1 MCAADFRTACKKAG
15 LALIVIFAAR
25 CVADAVTALIG
36 ALMADCDAQIT
47 SSVQALANI
56 LILYVLAIAVTSKL
70 LGYHFDGSLYK
81 KPKRLGKA
89 ISWFVPMYGAG
100 QAANIAVMAISFFIV
115 QNRSAVEDT
124 LTPIV
129 SSGTGRGAWYLAFL
143 FIQMAVLAPVFEEYW
158 FRGVIQSS
166 LAPYG
171 NGFAI
176 LVSSL
181 CFGMAHG
188 NIHQFCYTVIVGIC
202 LGYVRYATGSL
213 VPTMIMHAIFNSIA
227 GIAIVAVSSETFISA
242 FTHIQQGEG
251 LTGVYDSA
259 DDLPCCYTDNSCSR
273 HSGGDRK
280 AKEQS
285 PLPTGKQLSRTY
297 QKAETHRC
305 CKRTFVY
312 CGIYFVHG
320 VYNSYDD
327 YLTKGLC

>member
-25 CVADAVTALIG
+25 CVADAVTVLIG

-70 LGYHFDGSLYK
+70 LGYRFDGSLYK

-100 QAANIAVMAISFFIV
+100 QVANIAVMAISFFIV

-251 LTGVYDSA
+251 LA
-259 DDLPCCYTDNSCSR
+259 
-273 HSGGDRK
+273 GGEQAFMTALMIYLAVILTIAVVGIAAAIGKLKNNRLYRPVNNYPALTK
-280 AKEQS
+280 KQKLIAVAKE
-285 PLPTGKQLSRTY
+285 PLFIAG
-297 QKAETHRC
+297 
-305 CKRTFVY
+305 F
-312 CGIYFVHG
+312 I
-320 VYNSYDD
+320 
-327 YLTKGLC
+327 LCTAYIIAMMII

>member
-188 NIHQFCYTVIVGIC
+188 NIHQFCYTAIVGIC

-251 LTGVYDSA
+251 LA
-259 DDLPCCYTDNSCSR
+259 
-273 HSGGDRK
+273 GGEQAFMTALMIYLAVILTIAVVGIAAAIGKLKNNRLYRPVNNYPALTK
-280 AKEQS
+280 KQKLIAVAKE
-285 PLPTGKQLSRTY
+285 PLFIAG
-297 QKAETHRC
+297 
-305 CKRTFVY
+305 F
-312 CGIYFVHG
+312 I
-320 VYNSYDD
+320 
-327 YLTKGLC
+327 LCTAYIIAMMII

>member
-70 LGYHFDGSLYK
+70 LEYHFDGSLYK

-89 ISWFVPMYGAG
+89 VSWFVPMYGAG

-251 LTGVYDSA
+251 LTGGEQAFMTALMIYLAVILTIAVVGIAAAIGKLKNNRLYRPVNNYPA
-259 DDLPCCYTDNSCSR
+259 LT
-273 HSGGDRK
+273 K
-280 AKEQS
+280 KQKFIAVAKE
-285 PLPTGKQLSRTY
+285 PLFIAG
-297 QKAETHRC
+297 
-305 CKRTFVY
+305 F
-312 CGIYFVHG
+312 I
-320 VYNSYDD
+320 
-327 YLTKGLC
+327 LCTAYIIAMMII

>member
-89 ISWFVPMYGAG
+89 VSWFVPMYGAG

-202 LGYVRYATGSL
+202 LGYVRYATGRL

-251 LTGVYDSA
+251 LTGGEQAFMTALMIYLAVILTIAVVGIAAAIGKLKNNRLYRPVNNYPA
-259 DDLPCCYTDNSCSR
+259 LT
-273 HSGGDRK
+273 K
-280 AKEQS
+280 KQKFIAVAKE
-285 PLPTGKQLSRTY
+285 PLFIAG
-297 QKAETHRC
+297 
-305 CKRTFVY
+305 F
-312 CGIYFVHG
+312 I
-320 VYNSYDD
+320 
-327 YLTKGLC
+327 LCTAYIIAMMII

>member
-89 ISWFVPMYGAG
+89 VSWFVPMYGAG

-251 LTGVYDSA
+251 LTGGEQAFMTALMIYLAVILTIAVVGIAAAIGKLKSNRLYRPVNNYPA
-259 DDLPCCYTDNSCSR
+259 LT
-273 HSGGDRK
+273 K
-280 AKEQS
+280 KQKLIAVAKE
-285 PLPTGKQLSRTY
+285 PLFIAG
-297 QKAETHRC
+297 
-305 CKRTFVY
+305 F
-312 CGIYFVHG
+312 I
-320 VYNSYDD
+320 
-327 YLTKGLC
+327 LCTAYIIAMMII

>member
-227 GIAIVAVSSETFISA
+227 GIAIVAVSSGTFISA

-251 LTGVYDSA
+251 LTGGEQAFMTALMIYLAVILTIAVVGIAAAIGKLKNNRLYRPVNNYPA
-259 DDLPCCYTDNSCSR
+259 LT
-273 HSGGDRK
+273 K
-280 AKEQS
+280 KQKLIAVAKE
-285 PLPTGKQLSRTY
+285 PLFIAG
-297 QKAETHRC
+297 
-305 CKRTFVY
+305 F
-312 CGIYFVHG
+312 I
-320 VYNSYDD
+320 
-327 YLTKGLC
+327 LCMAYIIAMMII

>member
-242 FTHIQQGEG
+242 FTHIQKGEG
-251 LTGVYDSA
+251 LTG
-259 DDLPCCYTDNSCSR
+259 
-273 HSGGDRK
+273 G
-280 AKEQS
+280 EQAFMTA
-285 PLPTGKQLSRTY
+285 LMIYLAVILTIAVVGIAAAIGKLKNNRLY
-297 QKAETHRC
+297 RPVNNYPA
-305 CKRTFVY
+305 
-312 CGIYFVHG
+312 
-320 VYNSYDD
+320 
-327 YLTKGLC
+327 LTKKQKLIAVVKEPLFIAGFILCTAYIIAMMII

>member
-188 NIHQFCYTVIVGIC
+188 NIHQFCYTVIVGIG
-202 LGYVRYATGSL
+202 LGHVRYATGSL

-251 LTGVYDSA
+251 LTG
-259 DDLPCCYTDNSCSR
+259 
-273 HSGGDRK
+273 G
-280 AKEQS
+280 EQAFMTA
-285 PLPTGKQLSRTY
+285 LMIYLAVILTIAVVGIAAAIGKLKNNRLY
-297 QKAETHRC
+297 RPVNNYPA
-305 CKRTFVY
+305 
-312 CGIYFVHG
+312 
-320 VYNSYDD
+320 
-327 YLTKGLC
+327 LTKKQKLIAVVKEPLFIAGFILCTAYIIAMMII